1 MHGKTVVVTGA
12 SSGIGLEV
20 AEALAREG
28 ASLVLISRDPVRGE
42 AALERI
48 VGSGSSRPRLL
59 LADLSRQDDVR
70 RLAGELLDSTPRI
83 DVLVNNAGAMY
94 RAREVTVDGI
104 ERTFALNHMAYF
116 LLTNLLLARLAE
128 SGPARV
134 VSVASRA
141 HRGPIDFDDLQAE
154 HGYNGVRAY
163 QQSKLAN
170 ILFTRALARRLR
182 GMNVTA
188 NCLHPGDVRS
198 NFFKGVGGW
207 VEMVS
212 AVAYPIIGISAAAGA
227 KTAVYLASSAEAG
240 GISGEYFVK
249 CKIAQPR
256 REARDDQAAERL
268 WQVSQQLAGLG

>member
-20 AEALAREG
+20 AEALARQG
-28 ASLVLISRDPVRGE
+28 ASLVMVSRDPVRGE
-42 AALERI
+42 AALQKL
-48 VGSGSSRPRLL
+48 VACSSTKPRLL

-70 RLAGELLDSTPRI
+70 RLAAELLDSTPRV
-83 DVLVNNAGAMY
+83 DVLINNAGAMY
-94 RAREVTVDGI
+94 RDRDVTVDGI

-128 SGPARV
+128 SGPARI

-141 HRGPIDFDDLQAE
+141 HRGTINFDDLQSE
-154 HGYNGVRAY
+154 HGYNGIRAY

-170 ILFTRALARRLR
+170 ILFTRALARRVQ

-212 AVAYPIIGISAAAGA
+212 SITYPFIGISAAAGA
-227 KTAVYLASSAEAG
+227 RTAVYLASSPEAG
-240 GISGEYFVK
+240 AISGEYFVK
-249 CKIAQPR
+249 CEIAQPS
-256 REARDDQAAERL
+256 REARDDRAAERL
-268 WQVSQQLAGLG
+268 WQVSQELAGLA